1 MKKIDTTQIVD
12 PTSQQPFTGKSLN
25 FLQESILE
33 VMGAAIKAKIGKN
46 YSATTLYVLDRCKK
60 TAAVIDNGYVF
71 YGGEIFTFI
80 GADTTAYANVPV
92 IKFQQPYDSAI
103 DPVLF
108 SDGVNKY
115 VHELPQLYVDN
126 GVSGST
132 SYGDYDSIVFVN
144 GAYDTLVTPADI
156 NVPAGLLKIVG
167 SEWTS
172 PVGVKCNVKVTV
184 ECTAE
189 VAWATNGRLGMALNV
204 TDDTTAGNYAT
215 MGFVGDNTDSSSGKT
230 RSQMLTCTW
239 YITALAAGHTLS
251 IRSWN
256 TQADDHALKNIKI
269 NYEITY

>member
-1 MKKIDTTQIVD
+1 MRKIDTTKIVD

-25 FLQESILE
+25 FLQESMLE

-71 YGGEIFTFI
+71 YGGEIFSFI
-80 GADTTAYANVPV
+80 GADTTAFANVPV
-92 IKFQQPYDSAI
+92 ISFQQPYDTTI
-103 DPVLF
+103 DPIMF

-115 VHELPQLYVDN
+115 VHELPQFYISD
-126 GVSGST
+126 GTSGST
-132 SYGDYDSIVFVN
+132 AYGDYDSIVFVN
-144 GAYDTLVTPADI
+144 GAYDTLVSPADI
-156 NVPAGLLKIVG
+156 TIPSGLLKITG

-189 VAWATNGRLGMALNV
+189 VVWATNGRLGMTLNV
-204 TDDTTAGNYAT
+204 TNDTAATNYAT
-215 MGFVGDNTDSSSGKT
+215 MGFVQDTTDSSAGKT
-230 RSQMLTCTW
+230 RSQMMKCTW
-239 YITALAAGHTLS
+239 YITALAAGQTLS
-251 IRSWN
+251 IRAN
-256 TQADDHALKNIKI
+256 NGQADNHSLKNIKI